1 MVCTPNITP
10 LFLSRY
16 PQNQNKYVGGRR
28 LSFNQEFSGFY
39 EFFEVNFFVAKGIK
53 KISMCLSIPC
63 KVLSIEGDKAIVSAG
78 GTEYEASL
86 QLVEDVRVDDY
97 VLIHTGFAIQ
107 KISEEEARE
116 TMKLLMELAEIDR
129 EIREREDEVSG

>member
-1 MVCTPNITP
+1 
-10 LFLSRY
+10 
-16 PQNQNKYVGGRR
+16 
-28 LSFNQEFSGFY
+28 
-39 EFFEVNFFVAKGIK
+39 
-53 KISMCLSIPC
+53 MCLSIPC